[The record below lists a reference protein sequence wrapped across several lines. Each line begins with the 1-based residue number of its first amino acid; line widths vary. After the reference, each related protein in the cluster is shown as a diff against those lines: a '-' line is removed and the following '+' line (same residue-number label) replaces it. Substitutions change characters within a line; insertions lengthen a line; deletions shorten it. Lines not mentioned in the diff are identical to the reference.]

1 MNLKSKMKK
10 KIVSILVFVL
20 LAQMGVAQTWEIIIK
35 DNIAQMNM
43 EQAYR
48 ITNDSLII
56 TGKSDYGRSNVD
68 YLVRSLTPK
77 EQKNVSAIL
86 KTFPIDSLKPEYFD
100 GYANFQQINDENY
113 PRSIEIRIENNGKI
127 ISSRVTNA
135 WVRLHVQLYD
145 MLNPFFPK
153 EVQILL
159 DKSKFNVFY

>member
-1 MNLKSKMKK
+1 MKK

-77 EQKNVSAIL
+77 EQKNVSE
-86 KTFPIDSLKPEYFD
+86 KEKRRCFT
-100 GYANFQQINDENY
+100 NY
-113 PRSIEIRIENNGKI
+113 R
-127 ISSRVTNA
+127 
-135 WVRLHVQLYD
+135 
-145 MLNPFFPK
+145 
-153 EVQILL
+153 
-159 DKSKFNVFY
+159 